1 VQFGTSG
8 ASVISSPAVRSER
21 GLPNF
26 LVIGAP
32 RAGTTWIERQL
43 REHPQVFLPS
53 RKELHFF
60 DREENFEKGIDHYK
74 SYFVEAEDSLAV
86 GEATPDYL
94 HHPLA
99 PQRIKRYLGDV
110 KLIVSLRDPVDRAY
124 SRYWNA
130 RGKYAENEGLSFEE
144 KLARKPQFVLEG
156 YYFDH
161 LSRYLELFDRRDLL
175 CLLFD
180 DLKADGPAFM
190 RTIYDFLA
198 VDSEFVSSHHETVV
212 NASASKK
219 RNGRSALLYYLRGA
233 ASRLRLEGI
242 ADKLDE
248 LNRAKIP
255 PVDPETR
262 RRLLREHYLPQIEA
276 LEDLIGRDL
285 AAWKAGS

>member
-1 VQFGTSG
+1 M
-8 ASVISSPAVRSER
+8 
-21 GLPNF
+21 PNF

-32 RAGTTWIERQL
+32 RAGTTWIERHL
-43 REHPQVFLPS
+43 RQHPQVFLPE

-60 DREENFEKGIDHYK
+60 DRDENFSRGIDHYQGFF
-74 SYFVEAEDSLAV
+74 SDADGAAAI

-99 PQRIKRYLGDV
+99 PERIKEHLGDI
-110 KLIVSLRDPVDRAY
+110 KLIVSLRDPVERAY

-130 RGKYAENEGLSFEE
+130 RGKFAENEGLSFEE
-144 KLARKPQFVLEG
+144 KIALKPQFIHEG

-161 LSRYLELFDRRDLL
+161 LSRYLALFDRQSIL

-190 RTIYDFLA
+190 RTIYDFLG
-198 VDSEFVSSHHETVV
+198 VDVGFVPRHSTSVV

-219 RNGRSALLYYLRGA
+219 RNGRSALLFYLRGA
-233 ASRLRLEGI
+233 ASRLRLDTL

-248 LNRAKIP
+248 LNRAPIP
-255 PVDPETR
+255 PIAPETR
-262 RRLLREHYLPQIEA
+262 RRLLHEHYLEQIEA
-276 LEDLIGRDL
+276 LERLLGRDL
-285 AAWKAGS
+285 AAWKEGA